1 MHWTVPEQ
9 YRVRLGGNTYI
20 DCRSLVTYKGTSL
33 FDLRRSE
40 TDGFL
45 GINLD
50 VRGPDGSRIGTVR
63 NSQFVGPTPDG
74 YAIEGSADR
83 YVLRELATGRA
94 VCDIK
99 MRSAAP
105 EGAEL
110 DVSASMYMPDG
121 TLVNGHSKPYQGGH
135 LISYHPEAS
144 GRFGRFGVADP
155 KKRRTRRPQD
165 GRKRSRTTWRSSGS
179 SGPIGTSGAPAS
191 CQLCPPLAAG
201 PSSAA
206 GDNGACSATLSLS
219 RSR

>member
-1 MHWTVPEQ
+1 MAGILEGLAPLAPPES
-9 YRVRLGGNTYI
+9 RPAHGSAPRLGT
-20 DCRSLVTYKGTSL
+20 L
-33 FDLRRSE
+33 LR
-40 TDGFL
+40 G
-45 GINLD
+45 
-50 VRGPDGSRIGTVR
+50 GTVFTDHLGTVFPDHLQPGEQAASAPWLDLEWR
-63 NSQFVGPTPDG
+63 QEDVGSGTPALAAQPALRAQGRPVGPRGLPTRP
-74 YAIEGSADR
+74 R
-83 YVLRELATGRA
+83 PPRRA
-94 VCDIK
+94 
-99 MRSAAP
+99 
-105 EGAEL
+105 
-110 DVSASMYMPDG
+110 AS
-121 TLVNGHSKPYQGGH
+121 VNGHSKPYQGGH